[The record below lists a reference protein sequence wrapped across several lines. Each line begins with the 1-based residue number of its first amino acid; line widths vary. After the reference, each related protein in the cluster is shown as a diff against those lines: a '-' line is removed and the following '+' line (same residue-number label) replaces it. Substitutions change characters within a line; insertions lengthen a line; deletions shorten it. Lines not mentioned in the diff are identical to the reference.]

1 MVPALSAELGM
12 EQGDR
17 TYVVLSVLSQKRE
30 QTREGAFED
39 SMEQFRRLYARP
51 PGTSQSKNTVP
62 AKG

>member
-39 SMEQFRRLYARP
+39 RIEDKLCGLFCREE
-51 PGTSQSKNTVP
+51 V
-62 AKG
+62 